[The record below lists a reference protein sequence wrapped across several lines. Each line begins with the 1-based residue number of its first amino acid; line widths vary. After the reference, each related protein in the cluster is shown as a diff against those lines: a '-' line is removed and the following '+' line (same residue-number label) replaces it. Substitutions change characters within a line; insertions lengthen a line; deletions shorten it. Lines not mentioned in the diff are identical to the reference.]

1 MAATH
6 SGRFLSLSWRLPLV
20 ILALLLTIGSAYV
33 WMAYRSMEGTLRA
46 RGSTRLLDAAKEL
59 SEIFAQAATARL
71 ADSRRVAD
79 DAAIGEFVSSGNGG
93 PAVLDALQKL
103 AARSPNTTITLRVRS
118 DSPVVRL
125 QSANVLLL
133 RGADALDTGAARG
146 RDLVHELHAASGHV
160 FYSTEVQIPAAEA
173 AGHGPYGRLTIER
186 ALTTSSSGIT
196 LIQRLLGNDAHI
208 RLGNARGD
216 VWTEVGTPIAA
227 PPVTAGPGTVV
238 SFADAG
244 GIERLGAA
252 IPVTGTPWMVWV
264 DFSEATLLAPAKA
277 LAWRMSVPTLIVA
290 LLGLI
295 AVRSATKRIT
305 DRLERAADAA
315 DGIASGDYSLRLDVK
330 RHDEL
335 GRLAAAFNDMASRVG
350 DTHGWLEARVQE
362 RTRELEIAREELQ
375 QHAAHL
381 TTVNKELEAFSYSVS
396 HDLRAPLRSID
407 GFSQALL
414 EDCGP
419 NLDAEGRDHL
429 SRIRRAAQR
438 MGHLIDDL
446 LNLARVARAEMQWE
460 EVDLSAMATKV
471 LDGLAAADP
480 ARRVE
485 YKVQPDIRSTGDTR
499 LLQVA
504 LTNLLENAW
513 KFTGRRE
520 HGVIEF
526 GAERNGHGLV
536 YYVRDNGAG
545 FDMAYSN
552 KLFGAFQRLHNDE
565 HFPGTG
571 IGLATVQRI
580 VTRHGGKI
588 WAEGQTDKSAAFY
601 FTLQTEAAA

>member
-1 MAATH
+1 
-6 SGRFLSLSWRLPLV
+6 
-20 ILALLLTIGSAYV
+20 
-33 WMAYRSMEGTLRA
+33 
-46 RGSTRLLDAAKEL
+46 
-59 SEIFAQAATARL
+59 
-71 ADSRRVAD
+71 
-79 DAAIGEFVSSGNGG
+79 
-93 PAVLDALQKL
+93 
-103 AARSPNTTITLRVRS
+103 
-118 DSPVVRL
+118 
-125 QSANVLLL
+125 
-133 RGADALDTGAARG
+133 
-146 RDLVHELHAASGHV
+146 
-160 FYSTEVQIPAAEA
+160 
-173 AGHGPYGRLTIER
+173 
-186 ALTTSSSGIT
+186 
-196 LIQRLLGNDAHI
+196 
-208 RLGNARGD
+208 
-216 VWTEVGTPIAA
+216 
-227 PPVTAGPGTVV
+227 
-238 SFADAG
+238 
-244 GIERLGAA
+244 
-252 IPVTGTPWMVWV
+252 
-264 DFSEATLLAPAKA
+264 
-277 LAWRMSVPTLIVA
+277 
-290 LLGLI
+290 
-295 AVRSATKRIT
+295 
-305 DRLERAADAA
+305 
-315 DGIASGDYSLRLDVK
+315 
-330 RHDEL
+330 
-335 GRLAAAFNDMASRVG
+335 
-350 DTHGWLEARVQE
+350 
-362 RTRELEIAREELQ
+362 
-375 QHAAHL
+375 
-381 TTVNKELEAFSYSVS
+381 VNKELEAFSYSVS

-571 IGLATVQRI
+571 LGLATVQRI
-580 VTRHGGKI
+580 VARHGGKI